1 MNYSEIGLSDQN
13 ANLLLE
19 VFKKYDFIDKII
31 LYGSRAKGNFSDRS
45 DVDLV
50 VIGKPKD
57 RFEVSRVLNEIEE
70 TSFPYN
76 IDLQL
81 YSDIKNSQLL
91 DHINRLGKTFYKRKN

>member
-1 MNYSEIGLSDQN
+1 LNYLETGLSDQN

-19 VFKKYDFIDKII
+19 VFKKYDFIDEII
-31 LYGSRAKGNFSDRS
+31 LYGSRAKGNFTDRS

-50 VIGKPKD
+50 IVGKPKD
-57 RFEVSRVLNEIEE
+57 RFDISKVINEIEE

-81 YSDIKNSQLL
+81 YSDIKNYQLL

>member
-1 MNYSEIGLSDQN
+1 MNNLEIGLSDQN

-19 VFKKYDFIDKII
+19 VFKKHAFIDKII
-31 LYGSRAKGNFSDRS
+31 LYGSRAKGNFTDRS

-50 VIGKPKD
+50 IIGTPKD
-57 RFEVSRVLNEIEE
+57 RFEVLSVLNEIEE
-70 TSFPYN
+70 TNFPYN

-91 DHINRLGKTFYKRKN
+91 DHINRLGKTFYKRK